1 MICICICIV
10 QVFEVIFLCAN
21 NVVDLLFLINYRSNK
36 KFKSFPH
43 QFFPKTII
51 LGHIV
56 KPGKDPLLFDSY
68 RPINLLT
75 CGYCL
80 SYSVWFEKSKR
91 NTRDCLS
98 LLTTDI
104 RQRTIMF
111 SYIKGDQLRLR
122 SIEYKFRN
130 VLFYQFQFQYQYFHE
145 NKQLCK
151 FYFSPKRVLVLLIEN
166 SRKPYIIYTVWCDA
180 RKGATFGNCPIF
192 VETAVV

>member
-1 MICICICIV
+1 
-10 QVFEVIFLCAN
+10 
-21 NVVDLLFLINYRSNK
+21 
-36 KFKSFPH
+36 
-43 QFFPKTII
+43 
-51 LGHIV
+51 V
-56 KPGKDPLLFDSY
+56 KPGRTLCYLIVDSY

-80 SYSVWFEKSKR
+80 TQYGLRKVR

-130 VLFYQFQFQYQYFHE
+130 VLFYQFQYQYFHE
-145 NKQLCK
+145 KKQLCK

-166 SRKPYIIYTVWCDA
+166 SWKPYIYILCGVMLEKELPLGIVRFLWRLLWC
-180 RKGATFGNCPIF
+180 KSLQ
-192 VETAVV
+192 